1 MYVQNNIFYAAAVV
15 RICILLIS
23 SGFSLNKTQV
33 AMVSSNHSKAS
44 RVITDHSWQINSKL
58 HDWIVYTQILCDP
71 GYDKSRLQLFED
83 EAI

>member
-1 MYVQNNIFYAAAVV
+1 
-15 RICILLIS
+15 
-23 SGFSLNKTQV
+23 
-33 AMVSSNHSKAS
+33 MVSSNHSKAS

-71 GYDKSRLQLFED
+71 GDDKSRLQLFED